1 MNIYDALNKLTW
13 KKKDYFLWKH
23 DLFVLRTEP
32 MSEEELCKRLKV
44 KTLSHMRKWEKTSE
58 YLALVQLNI
67 ESQSA
72 KDLEDIYKIV
82 REKALD
88 GDEKAIK
95 MLLDLQKQART
106 FNKTVISST
115 NAAVQNDHNPYDELE
130 L

>member
-1 MNIYDALNKLTW
+1 MNIYDALNKLSW

-23 DLFVLRTEP
+23 DLFVLRREP
-32 MSEEELCKRLKV
+32 LTEEELCKRLKI

-58 YLALVQLNI
+58 YLALVNLYI

-72 KDLEDIYKIV
+72 KDLEDIYSIV
-82 REKALD
+82 KEKALT

-95 MLLDLQKQART
+95 MLLDLQKQARQ
-106 FNKTVISST
+106 FNKIVISSQI
-115 NAAVQNDHNPYDELE
+115 NKDNESDPYDDLE

>member
-1 MNIYDALNKLTW
+1 MNIYDALSKLSW

-23 DLFVLRTEP
+23 DLFVLRREP
-32 MSEEELCKRLKV
+32 LTEEELCKRLKI

-58 YLALVQLNI
+58 YLALVNLYI

-72 KDLEDIYKIV
+72 KDLEDIYKLV
-82 REKALD
+82 KEKALT

-95 MLLDLQKQART
+95 MLLDLQKQARQ
-106 FNKTVISST
+106 FNKTVISSPT
-115 NAAVQNDHNPYDELE
+115 TKDNESDPYDDLE

>member
-58 YLALVQLNI
+58 YLALVQLYI

-88 GDEKAIK
+88 GDEKSIK

-106 FNKTVISST
+106 FNKTVISSSAPQQDT
-115 NAAVQNDHNPYDELE
+115 SNPYDELE

>member
-106 FNKTVISST
+106 FNKTVISSSAPQQDT
-115 NAAVQNDHNPYDELE
+115 SNPYDELE